1 MPMNGAYLNRL
12 KKEFL
17 EWYPQYRQK
26 LIAAIEE
33 GEVYGTRPL
42 TPDEQVSRFMEM
54 QPEDYRVL
62 IMRLQQRY
70 AGMPNA
76 EFLMNRD
83 LATFL
88 SRMTTLLMNR
98 NMLPPEEFEAQLT
111 ALQQTVSL

>member
-1 MPMNGAYLNRL
+1 MPMNGQYLNRL

-17 EWYPQYRQK
+17 DWYPQYRQR
-26 LIAAIEE
+26 LLAAMEQ

-62 IMRLQQRY
+62 IARLQQRY

-76 EFLMNRD
+76 DYLMNRD
-83 LATFL
+83 LATFI

-98 NMLPPEEFEAQLT
+98 NMLPSDEFQSQLT
-111 ALQQTVSL
+111 ALQQTVEL